1 MNRTGSVGRIGSS
14 HARLGAV
21 KAGCVGCLV
30 IVALVLAG
38 LIGFGVYASQHWRE
52 WTADWSERI
61 VAKGIEEFDLPEEQ
75 RTLIMAEF
83 RAFADEFRSG
93 KVSLSDLQ
101 KVGKELTES
110 PLFPAAGVIVVDAKY
125 ITPSDMTE
133 EEKADARRAL
143 QRYSRGIYE
152 KSIPSDDLEETIK
165 PMIKLKGN
173 QWEFKEPSEVTR
185 EDLDQFVANARKRAD
200 EAGVPDEPFEINI
213 AAEFRK
219 AIDRALGRSE
229 APEENEAA
237 EPSEP
242 GEGGGEGG

>member
-1 MNRTGSVGRIGSS
+1 MNTNAGRIGSS
-14 HARLGAV
+14 HGRLGAV

-30 IVALVLAG
+30 IVVLVLAG
-38 LIGFGVYASQHWRE
+38 LIGFTVYASQHWRE
-52 WTADWSERI
+52 WMADWSERI
-61 VAKGIEEFDLPEEQ
+61 VEKGIEEFDLPEEQ

-83 RAFADEFRSG
+83 RAFAEEFKSG
-93 KVSLSDLQ
+93 QVSLSDLQ
-101 KVGKELTES
+101 KVGEELAES

-152 KSIPSDDLEETIK
+152 KSIPSEDLEETIK

-173 QWEFKEPSEVTR
+173 QWEFKEPEEVTR
-185 EDLDQFVANARKRAD
+185 KDLDQFVANARQRAD

-213 AAEFRK
+213 AEEFRK

-229 APEENEAA
+229 EAPE
-237 EPSEP
+237 EP